1 MNERAT
7 RQSDEQTAS
16 QTNGKWT
23 NSTNKRLQTREL
35 NKWLNDMDYNEAVE
49 AKTNRAWHALSH
61 LGGEVHSLCRGY
73 TRVGPL
79 Q

>member
-35 NKWLNDMDYNEAVE
+35 NKWLNTPISFQNKQKQCHNVE
-49 AKTNRAWHALSH
+49 KYFWAALNKFS
-61 LGGEVHSLCRGY
+61 RN
-73 TRVGPL
+73 
-79 Q
+79 